1 MWEEPCIS
9 GTRGSGTVFFTG
21 CVLKCVFCQN
31 SVLAESKVGKPVTVS
46 RLAEIFLELQN
57 KGAHNINLVTPTH
70 FVPSIRE
77 SIILAKKNGLT
88 LPIVYNTGSYES
100 VETIKSLEGLVD
112 IYLPDL
118 KYVSSELS
126 KKYSKAPDYF
136 ETAKKAI
143 GEMVRQVGTPEFD
156 DDGIMKKGVI
166 VRHLLLPGCITDSK
180 NVIKYLYDTYRDD
193 IFISIMNQYTP
204 MEGIGDKY
212 PELNRK
218 VRKKEYDRL
227 VDYAIDIGVT
237 NGFIQEG
244 GTAKESFIP
253 EFTEEGI

>member
-77 SIILAKKNGLT
+77 SIILSKKNGLT

-143 GEMVRQVGTPEFD
+143 DEMVRQAGTPEFD

>member
-77 SIILAKKNGLT
+77 SIILSKKNGLT

-126 KKYSKAPDYF
+126 KKYSKAEDYF
-136 ETAKKAI
+136 EVARKAI
-143 GEMVRQVGTPEFD
+143 GEMVRQTGTPEFD
-156 DDGIMKKGVI
+156 DDGIMKRV
-166 VRHLLLPGCITDSK
+166 
-180 NVIKYLYDTYRDD
+180 
-193 IFISIMNQYTP
+193 
-204 MEGIGDKY
+204 
-212 PELNRK
+212 
-218 VRKKEYDRL
+218 
-227 VDYAIDIGVT
+227 
-237 NGFIQEG
+237 
-244 GTAKESFIP
+244 
-253 EFTEEGI
+253 